1 MQIET
6 VELAHSDIARA
17 HGVRVTALKV
27 TGAVDADN
35 AIVRMAREMVR
46 TKCSEKALSYF
57 DEAVA
62 SDLLRSDR

>member
-1 MQIET
+1 MHIEAVDMVRT
-6 VELAHSDIARA
+6 
-17 HGVRVTALKV
+17 HGVRVTAMKV

-35 AIVRMAREMVR
+35 PIVRMAREMVR

-62 SDLLRSDR
+62 NDLLRSDR